1 MKQFA
6 VVRLEAMILISLFT
20 ISLISL
26 SITNSAAFPQEHA
39 NKAYSSIPFEFP
51 MPLGNLS
58 SDFIHSKSNQ
68 NDHIKGH
75 SHSYTNPTRENSI
88 LKATDNKI
96 IKKTKVNSSKNS
108 SMRISSANLTRWQVK
123 LETEA
128 SNRQFMSQGYPII
141 YHITGSGNKLKNI
154 SVQKDNTILLVNIWS
169 QTNGTLTIE
178 LPRISSNMLT
188 NKQGTFTVFE
198 DSRYDTAFGEKDTNN
213 LRQLTIHFDRGTRQ
227 IEILAS
233 HTSPEFGMIT
243 VAFALIIALIISPF
257 RMCCSMIFNN

>member
-1 MKQFA
+1 M
-6 VVRLEAMILISLFT
+6 
-20 ISLISL
+20 
-26 SITNSAAFPQEHA
+26 TNSAAFPQENE
-39 NKAYSSIPFEFP
+39 NKAYSNTPFEFP

-58 SDFIHSKSNQ
+58 SGDLIHSKSNQ
-68 NDHIKGH
+68 NDHTKGH
-75 SHSYTNPTRENSI
+75 SLSYTKPTRENSI

-108 SMRISSANLTRWQVK
+108 SIRISSANPNTLTSKTRDRSI
-123 LETEA
+123 
-128 SNRQFMSQGYPII
+128 SNRQFMSQGYPIV

-154 SVQKDNTILLVNIWS
+154 SVQKDNTTLLVNILS

-178 LPRISSNMLT
+178 LPRLSSNMLT

-198 DSRYDTAFGEKDTNN
+198 DRRHYTAFGEKDTNN
-213 LRQLTIHFDRGTRQ
+213 VRQMTVHFDRGTRQ

-243 VAFALIIALIISPF
+243 VAFALIIALIISRF
-257 RMCCSMIFNN
+257 RMCCSMIFTNK